1 MESGSLRILCGL
13 RWDHIFSEKIEGA
26 RHGCLLSLMS
36 SQTFSRSFLQAAP
49 EREKQRIIEQRR
61 QYTNSIVNGFVHDL
75 QKIAIEGK
83 TRYVYTQNPPPTFT
97 HEDLV
102 AAFKLKFPDCDVS
115 YEETWLE
122 VNPTNR
128 VLKKGI
134 VIDWS

>member
-1 MESGSLRILCGL
+1 
-13 RWDHIFSEKIEGA
+13 
-26 RHGCLLSLMS
+26 MS
-36 SQTFSRSFLQAAP
+36 TQTFSRSFLQAAP

-61 QYTNSIVNGFVHDL
+61 HYTDSIVNGFVNDL

-83 TRYVYTQNPPPTFT
+83 TRYVYTQNPPQTFT

-102 AAFKLKFPDCDVS
+102 AAFQRKFPDCDVS
-115 YEETWLE
+115 YEETW
-122 VNPTNR
+122 VDVTATNR